1 MCTVLFLQGP
11 PGHLILA
18 GNRDEMRTR
27 DRALPPMID
36 ERGQYQLIYPV
47 DATAGGTW
55 IGANTHGMVATLLNH
70 YQDAQSF
77 QPLAPIQT
85 RGELVR
91 EVLQSATL
99 DAARD
104 ILLATRAQL
113 PHIRPFIL
121 AVAKLD
127 DDGIMQGW
135 QAHWDGQALHHDPF
149 DSPNLIISSS
159 VRLKE
164 ATQKRTE
171 QLRDVQWH
179 EDNEVI
185 HKAFAQDDGQA
196 TFATVCMS
204 REDARTVSHT
214 LIRVTPK
221 HLQMTY
227 FDGPPNQ
234 APTRHEVTEALRTT

>member
-11 PGHLILA
+11 AGHFILA

-27 DRALPPMID
+27 DRALPPIVD
-36 ERGQYQLIYPV
+36 ERGPYQLLYPV

-55 IGANTHGMVATLLNH
+55 IGANTHGMAATLLNH

-77 QPLAPIQT
+77 RPVEPVQT

-91 EVLQSATL
+91 EVLQSPTIDVAY
-99 DAARD
+99 D
-104 ILLATRAQL
+104 ILMAKRAQL

-127 DDGIMQGW
+127 EHGIMQGW
-135 QAHWDGQALHHDPF
+135 QAHWDGQTLHRDTF

-159 VRLKE
+159 VRLHE

-171 QLRDVQWH
+171 QLEAIQWN
-179 EDNEVI
+179 EDDEVI
-185 HKAFAQDDGQA
+185 HAAFAQDDGEA

-214 LIRVTPK
+214 LIRIDPNTL
-221 HLQMTY
+221 HMTY

-234 APTRHEVTEALRTT
+234 APTRHEVTKTLVHG